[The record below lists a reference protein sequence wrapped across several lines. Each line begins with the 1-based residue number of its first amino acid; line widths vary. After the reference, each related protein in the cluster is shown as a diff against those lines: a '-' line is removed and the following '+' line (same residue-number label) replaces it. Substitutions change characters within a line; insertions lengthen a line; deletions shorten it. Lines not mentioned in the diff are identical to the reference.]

1 MSRSPII
8 SRRLRAAGPVAFI
21 VVAVAALWAL
31 HAGDAPEAG
40 VAAADLPSVPRVEV
54 PAHVVHSAS
63 VSSAASVA
71 AASLEAAVAKTDA
84 SALAGAAEDGD
95 LDAQYGLARLLMD
108 CAQWVPMSAT
118 ELDSAIVDL
127 GASPLPLLS
136 VLTGQADAQ
145 RAVQM
150 LLELREIQAR
160 RCAAQPLPP
169 AEQRLP
175 AGREWLE
182 RAAQSGHLR
191 ARLDWVQDFRTRWN
205 DPAKVVRE
213 AEQLRVER
221 ARAQAY
227 LREAMAARLPEALL
241 AQAIAHD
248 SGDLAAPDA
257 VHAQAHWLAWRR
269 LGSPGAEVPPSLLA
283 QGDASRD
290 GRLQPAE
297 RQAAELAAVDLLEKF
312 RR

>member
-1 MSRSPII
+1 MT
-8 SRRLRAAGPVAFI
+8 
-21 VVAVAALWAL
+21 
-31 HAGDAPEAG
+31 
-40 VAAADLPSVPRVEV
+40 AAAATPE
-54 PAHVVHSAS
+54 
-63 VSSAASVA
+63 
-71 AASLEAAVAKTDA
+71 
-84 SALAGAAEDGD
+84 GAAEAPDLVVLASAAENGD

-136 VLTGQADAQ
+136 VLTGQADEQ

-160 RCAAQPLPP
+160 RCASQPLPP

-175 AGREWLE
+175 AGREWLD

-191 ARLDWVQDFRTRWN
+191 ARLDWVQDFRMRWN
-205 DPAKVVRE
+205 DPSKVVRE
-213 AEQLRVER
+213 GEQLRVER

-248 SGDLAAPDA
+248 SGDLAALDA
-257 VHAQAHWLAWRR
+257 VQAQAHWLVWRR
-269 LGSPGAEVPPSLLA
+269 LGSPGAEVSPSLLA
-283 QGDASRD
+283 QGDATRD
-290 GRLQPAE
+290 SRLQPAE

>member
-1 MSRSPII
+1 MSRSPIL
-8 SRRLRAAGPVAFI
+8 SRRLRAAGPVAFV
-21 VVAVAALWAL
+21 VVAVAALWTL

-40 VAAADLPSVPRVEV
+40 VAASDPLVSRRAAV

-63 VSSAASVA
+63 VSSAAPSA
-71 AASLEAAVAKTDA
+71 AASLEAGVAKTDA
-84 SALAGAAEDGD
+84 SALASAAENGD

-108 CAQWVPMSAT
+108 CAQFAPMSAA

-136 VLTGQADAQ
+136 TLTGQADEQ
-145 RAVQM
+145 RAVQL

-160 RCAAQPLPP
+160 SCAAQSLPP

-175 AGREWLE
+175 AGREWLD

-191 ARLDWVQDFRTRWN
+191 ARLDWVQDFRMRWN
-205 DPAKVVRE
+205 DPSKVVRE
-213 AEQLRVER
+213 GEQVRIER
-221 ARAQAY
+221 RRAQAY
-227 LREAMAARLPEALL
+227 LREAMAARLPEALF

-248 SGDLAAPDA
+248 SGDLAALDA
-257 VHAQAHWLAWRR
+257 VQAQAHWLVWRR

-283 QGDASRD
+283 QGDATRD
-290 GRLQPAE
+290 SRLQPAE
-297 RQAAELAAVDLLEKF
+297 RQAAELAAAGLLQRFK
-312 RR
+312 R

>member
-1 MSRSPII
+1 MSSSPLL
-8 SRRLRAAGPVAFI
+8 SRRLRVAGLFALVL
-21 VVAVAALWAL
+21 VAVAALWAL
-31 HAGDAPEAG
+31 HAGDAPDAG
-40 VAAADLPSVPRVEV
+40 VAASDPPVSRRAAV

-63 VSSAASVA
+63 ASSAAPSA

-84 SALAGAAEDGD
+84 SALASAAEDGD

-108 CAQWVPMSAT
+108 CAQWAPMSAT

-136 VLTGQADAQ
+136 VLTGQADER
-145 RAVQM
+145 RAVQL

-191 ARLDWVQDFRTRWN
+191 ARLGWVLDFRTRWN

-213 AEQLRVER
+213 GEQLRVER
-221 ARAQAY
+221 ARAGSY

-257 VHAQAHWLAWRR
+257 VQAQAHWLAWRG

-290 GRLQPAE
+290 GRMQPAE